1 MWCTLVRR
9 VSMWPIYARSGTA
22 ARFPR
27 RKSGPPRK
35 HGRQDASQGHA
46 RCPCCA
52 SLLLSRAL
60 SFGLGHSTGCRE
72 RALKVSSVEFNVDK
86 IRTAATP
93 DWNNPHANLDPT
105 NSPTQFELS
114 SDALCKVCTRVLLD
128 SVPLPLHPDPLI
140 PLTQLIDDKAS
151 QARGSTDL
159 AWRPTADLCVI
170 SFLEPTTITD

>member
-1 MWCTLVRR
+1 M
-9 VSMWPIYARSGTA
+9 
-22 ARFPR
+22 
-27 RKSGPPRK
+27 
-35 HGRQDASQGHA
+35 
-46 RCPCCA
+46 
-52 SLLLSRAL
+52 
-60 SFGLGHSTGCRE
+60 
-72 RALKVSSVEFNVDK
+72 KVSSVEFNVDK
-86 IRTAATP
+86 IRTAATAY
-93 DWNNPHANLDPT
+93 WNNPHANLDPT